1 MGLSYFDLL
10 SPNPVP
16 IVGIGGIVS
25 PKLRDISAIGY
36 NTYQYYLSIIQM
48 DFKDLSFITGQKAPI
63 NPPDIFDLFLTD
75 NSFTSLMQTILNFFL
90 EEDVS
95 YSDIHKAFL
104 LQKNNV
110 ISGMITKDNYPQVRE
125 AICLR
130 NCICQRQEAD
140 LSKAKSKKALEIMKK
155 LQKGRVQKAKQNKTD
170 HNMELGNIISAVAN
184 KSPSLNILN
193 IWDLTIYQIWDC
205 FSRISN
211 NSIYDIQSM
220 SVAAWGDNDNPFDAS
235 AWFKRVDM

>member
-95 YSDIHKAFL
+95 YSYIHKA
-104 LQKNNV
+104 
-110 ISGMITKDNYPQVRE
+110 
-125 AICLR
+125 
-130 NCICQRQEAD
+130 
-140 LSKAKSKKALEIMKK
+140 
-155 LQKGRVQKAKQNKTD
+155 
-170 HNMELGNIISAVAN
+170 
-184 KSPSLNILN
+184 IL
-193 IWDLTIYQIWDC
+193 
-205 FSRISN
+205 
-211 NSIYDIQSM
+211 
-220 SVAAWGDNDNPFDAS
+220 
-235 AWFKRVDM
+235 